1 MPWVSPLDKFWFHI
15 YFNCFF
21 LVLLISFMFNVY
33 WMVLWGNLFPSHE
46 CSFEYDRERIFPK
59 LHCLVGWDLPTHGRV
74 KLLSFLCQKR
84 LLILEL
90 KLLETYWSRFFYVR
104 NPLIRV
110 KESLWVHPLK
120 QAQIQLL
127 VENQAITAVEYL
139 VLEKALGRYPVHA
152 LLQVIHLSIL
162 LRCATIGIWV
172 RAL

>member
-1 MPWVSPLDKFWFHI
+1 M
-15 YFNCFF
+15 
-21 LVLLISFMFNVY
+21 
-33 WMVLWGNLFPSHE
+33 
-46 CSFEYDRERIFPK
+46 
-59 LHCLVGWDLPTHGRV
+59 
-74 KLLSFLCQKR
+74 
-84 LLILEL
+84 
-90 KLLETYWSRFFYVR
+90 R